1 MKKVHNRL
9 FGKAVE
15 DMMDKRLAEIRKA
28 KSVIQML
35 EIAYLEGLMTRNQYQ
50 ERVRE
55 YEKAYQE
62 LKEFFEDFFKQSEPE
77 ELEL

>member
-1 MKKVHNRL
+1 MKKVHNSL

-62 LKEFFEDFFKQSEPE
+62 LKEFFEDFFKSSEPE